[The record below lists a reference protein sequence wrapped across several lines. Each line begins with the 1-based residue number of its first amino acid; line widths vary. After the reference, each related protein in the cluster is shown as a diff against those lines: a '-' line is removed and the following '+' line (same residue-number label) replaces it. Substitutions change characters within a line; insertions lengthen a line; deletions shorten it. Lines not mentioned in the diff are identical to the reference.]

1 MDVFQQSAR
10 KLGEL
15 IGIWRGIPARSTD
28 LTHYRRGKLDALVC
42 DGYVFYER
50 V

>member
-1 MDVFQQSAR
+1 MDVFQQPDR

-15 IGIWRGIPARSTD
+15 IGICLGIPASPTD

-42 DGYVFYER
+42 DGYVF
-50 V
+50 